1 MTFQSVGDW
10 LAFGFEILDLYVI
23 ILNRPPPP
31 RDRDRDG
38 VSRETGTGE
47 VFREILVQKTNV
59 SRLGSMM
66 YNS

>member
-31 RDRDRDG
+31 RDRDG